1 MGSWYYPCNLEN
13 TLRRKKNSNVVVR
26 SVHVVQQSVPD
37 PDLEVRG
44 EGLGGWGGLGGG
56 GSGRSSRPLD
66 KRGSPVSKKIFF
78 GPSGLSL
85 V

>member
-1 MGSWYYPCNLEN
+1 M
-13 TLRRKKNSNVVVR
+13 
-26 SVHVVQQSVPD
+26 HVVQKSVPD
-37 PDLEVRG
+37 PDVEVRG
-44 EGLGGWGGLGGG
+44 EGWGGEGGEGG